1 MKSRTLL
8 ASLLLLPPAT
18 APTIAAEVQSFEA
31 RVVAIHSGDTVT
43 VLDGNLERHKVR
55 LAGIDAP
62 RKAQPFGERA
72 RRNLARALYS
82 KDVRVEWERR
92 DGNGRLV
99 ARLWVAPPEL
109 NCRRPA
115 CPKTL
120 DVSLTQIASGLA
132 WHFEPYETAQV
143 TGDHER
149 YASAEEEARARK
161 AGLWSRP
168 DPVPPWEWQ
177 PGSIDRP
184 EQLSGS
190 QSLPEDR

>member
-1 MKSRTLL
+1 MRSQTLL

-18 APTIAAEVQSFEA
+18 ASTSAGEVQSFEA

-43 VLDGNLERHKVR
+43 VLDRNLERHKVR

-72 RRNLARALYS
+72 RRSLARSLYS

-99 ARLWVAPPEL
+99 ARLWVTPPEL
-109 NCRRPA
+109 NCRQPG

-120 DVSLTQIASGLA
+120 DVSLTQLASGLA
-132 WHFEPYETAQV
+132 WHCVPDETTQA
-143 TGDHER
+143 TGDRDR
-149 YASAEEEARARK
+149 YASAEEHARARK
-161 AGLWSRP
+161 AGLWSTP
-168 DPVPPWEWQ
+168 DPVPPWEWR
-177 PGSIDRP
+177 PGSVDRP